1 MSFRLKQY
9 YTSAMLLLTLR
20 QAQRSTAYFS
30 FSMRS
35 QTKISPNSRLSSL
48 NSNSD
53 GRYGSNHDER
63 VRLEKLTVAALKDL
77 LRVAKMPVSGRK
89 AELIDRLLTESPELP
104 AFELTGGPEPRGKG
118 QAAVGSGV
126 HKRERQSRIDSRA
139 VIARD
144 KTLRHREIDART
156 RQRSLGPHTLRA
168 VSWNV
173 NGLRALLKR
182 PEPLLDL
189 VSEERP
195 HLLFLQETKLQEAH
209 VPGVEAE
216 LKALLSEH
224 ALPTYDMYWS
234 CSGEGGSAG
243 RKGCKSKEYE
253 IYDVHTFL
261 VQDLPFL
268 ILTTWPCM

>member
-1 MSFRLKQY
+1 
-9 YTSAMLLLTLR
+9 MLLLTLR

-30 FSMRS
+30 FSMHS
-35 QTKISPNSRLSSL
+35 QTKMTPNSRLFSL

-53 GRYGSNHDER
+53 GRYGSNPEER
-63 VRLEKLTVAALKDL
+63 VRLEKLTVPALKDL

-89 AELIDRLLTESPELP
+89 AELIDRLLTASPELA
-104 AFELTGGPEPRGKG
+104 AFESTSGPEPRGKG

-126 HKRERQSRIDSRA
+126 HNRERQSRIDSRA

-144 KTLRHREIDART
+144 KTLRRSEIDART
-156 RQRSLGPHTLRA
+156 RQRGLGPHTLRA

-224 ALPTYDMYWS
+224 VLPTYDMYWS
-234 CSGEGGSAG
+234 CSGEGGSVG
-243 RKGCKSKEYE
+243 RKGCK
-253 IYDVHTFL
+253 
-261 VQDLPFL
+261 
-268 ILTTWPCM
+268 